1 VFLMPYDQMLAIW
14 RETMK
19 IAFSPEAVYARY
31 RHQLTHT
38 FPNRIDVPVSVK
50 NMPRRMIL
58 RGLRVL
64 SAVLWQCGV
73 RADYRRLFWKV
84 ARDCLNNGRIDSMIR
99 VGLMSHHLI
108 MSARDAVAGRQRASH
123 YSARPRE
130 IPVPAE

>member
-1 VFLMPYDQMLAIW
+1 MRQARFETVFCGI
-14 RETMK
+14 ET
-19 IAFSPEAVYARY
+19 PEPDALKAMAKE
-31 RHQLTHT
+31 H
-38 FPNRIDVPVSVK
+38 NMMVPLLEGV
-50 NMPRRMIL
+50 RRMIL